1 MSRSLNKVTLI
12 GNLGNDPEVRS
23 TTGGNRVATF
33 SLATSRSW
41 NDASG
46 TKQEKTEWHRCV
58 VWNTK
63 SSQLADIVEKYVKK
77 GDKLYV
83 EGRIEYRQWQDKD
96 GQTRYSTEINVRE
109 LIMLGGGSG
118 GGRSGADA
126 DSEAANGTRAR
137 AGSAA
142 KAKAGGGDD
151 FEDFPGALADE
162 DDDLPFCRRVS
173 GKRTGGA
180 PAKERHPFSFSG
192 VSRSV
197 RGQHVQPLL
206 VQRQPDREVRS
217 RADRDRSGAGQ
228 LRAGQQSRDDVDAAA
243 NRDVLGNRERL
254 GATSEDGAE
263 PASARARRAH
273 EDVRLGERLVLELDR
288 RRLVRLRIDVGDRT
302 IAMTR
307 REGDEGGEDERVPG
321 ARGVKR
327 ESGHEDPRE

>member
-83 EGRIEYRQWQDKD
+83 EGRIEYRQWQDKEN
-96 GQTRYSTEINVRE
+96 QTRYSTEINVRE

-118 GGRSGADA
+118 GGSRAASGDLDA
-126 DSEAANGTRAR
+126 ESNGGARAR
-137 AGSAA
+137 TAAPA
-142 KAKAGGGDD
+142 KAKSGAGGDD

-162 DDDLPFCRRVS
+162 DDDLPF
-173 GKRTGGA
+173 
-180 PAKERHPFSFSG
+180 
-192 VSRSV
+192 
-197 RGQHVQPLL
+197 
-206 VQRQPDREVRS
+206 
-217 RADRDRSGAGQ
+217 
-228 LRAGQQSRDDVDAAA
+228 
-243 NRDVLGNRERL
+243 
-254 GATSEDGAE
+254 
-263 PASARARRAH
+263 
-273 EDVRLGERLVLELDR
+273 
-288 RRLVRLRIDVGDRT
+288 
-302 IAMTR
+302 
-307 REGDEGGEDERVPG
+307 
-321 ARGVKR
+321 
-327 ESGHEDPRE
+327 